1 MSSAAGVQR
10 RAGMR
15 REFVES
21 KPGQTCPY
29 KTETGALGPVEVY
42 YDRDH
47 GVCVESEKY
56 GMTFCKDYP
65 DEVFGKTYGGDWL
78 SFPTSAGGGCEFDE
92 GAAVYVDDWEQSSPD
107 EIEAVTNALIDQPQA
122 KRSAD
127 EIWWPRFYFGKDKKD

>member
-1 MSSAAGVQR
+1 MTGAAGAQR

-29 KTETGALGPVEVY
+29 ETETGVLGNAEVY

-56 GMTFCKDYP
+56 GMTFCLDWP
-65 DEVFGKTYGGDWL
+65 EEYGEHHGDWL
-78 SFPTSAGGGCEFDE
+78 SFPTSAGGGCEFEE
-92 GAAVYVDDWEQSSPD
+92 GAAVYVDDWEQSTPD

-122 KRSAD
+122 KRSAG
-127 EIWWPRFYFGKDKKD
+127 EIWWPRFYLGEDKKD